1 LFISGQLLPFTL
13 PMIRALLVEDEP
25 LAARRLAGLLQKQ
38 AVPFEILGPAESVA
52 QAAALLQAGPAPD
65 VLFLDIHLA
74 DGLSFELFELV
85 TVTCPVIFT
94 TAYDQYAL
102 RAFKVNSVDYLLK
115 PIDED
120 ELRAAVAKLQQRLP
134 AATSPEIGIKS
145 SVSSTKELAENVVAP
160 TPAQLLDAATLTALI
175 QQLRA
180 PAPTASYKSQFVVR
194 VGEHLKVVP
203 VEQVAYFFS
212 LEKTTLLQS
221 TDGRKYVVD
230 YSMEQLESLL
240 DPAQFFRL
248 NRAYLARQAA
258 IHDIIHYTNSR
269 LQTVLK
275 PAPPESEGPVLVSR
289 EKVSVFK
296 NWLDR

>member
-1 LFISGQLLPFTL
+1 ML
-13 PMIRALLVEDEP
+13 ALVVEDEP
-25 LAARRLAGLLQKQ
+25 LAARRLTSLLQKH
-38 AVPFEILGPAESVA
+38 AAPLTILGPAESVA
-52 QAAALLQAGPAPD
+52 QAVALLQAGPAPD

-74 DGLSFELFELV
+74 DGLSFELFEQV
-85 TVTCPVIFT
+85 EIRCPVIFT

-115 PIDED
+115 PIDEE
-120 ELRAAVAKLQQRLP
+120 ELIGTLAKLRERLP
-134 AATSPEIGIKS
+134 TTATAASDQGFSIKS
-145 SVSSTKELAENVVAP
+145 SVSSTKPASENAVAP
-160 TPAQLLDAATLTALI
+160 ALDAATLAALI
-175 QQLRA
+175 QQLRQ
-180 PAPTASYKSQFVVR
+180 PAPVASYKAQFVVR

-230 YSMEQLESLL
+230 YTMEQLEGLL
-240 DPAQFFRL
+240 DPTQFFRL

-258 IHDIIHYTNSR
+258 IHDIINYTNSR
-269 LQTVLK
+269 LQTILR

-296 NWLDR
+296 SWLDR

>member
-1 LFISGQLLPFTL
+1 ML
-13 PMIRALLVEDEP
+13 ALVVEDEP
-25 LAARRLAGLLQKQ
+25 LAARRLTSLLQKH
-38 AVPFEILGPAESVA
+38 AAPLTILGPAESVA
-52 QAAALLQAGPAPD
+52 QAVALLQAGPAPD

-74 DGLSFELFELV
+74 DGLSFELFEQV
-85 TVTCPVIFT
+85 EIRCPVIFT

-115 PIDED
+115 PIDEE
-120 ELRAAVAKLQQRLP
+120 ELIVALAKLRERLP
-134 AATSPEIGIKS
+134 TTATAASDQDFSIKS
-145 SVSSTKELAENVVAP
+145 SVSSTKPASENAVAP
-160 TPAQLLDAATLTALI
+160 ALDAATLAALI
-175 QQLRA
+175 EQLRQ
-180 PAPTASYKSQFVVR
+180 PAPVASYKAQFVVR

-230 YSMEQLESLL
+230 YTMEQLEGLL
-240 DPAQFFRL
+240 DPTQFFRL

-258 IHDIIHYTNSR
+258 IHDIINYTNSR
-269 LQTVLK
+269 LQTILK

-296 NWLDR
+296 SWLDR

>member
-1 LFISGQLLPFTL
+1 ML
-13 PMIRALLVEDEP
+13 RALLVEDEP
-25 LAARRLAGLLQKQ
+25 LAARRLASLLQKQ

-52 QAAALLQAGPAPD
+52 QAVALLQAGPAPD

-74 DGLSFELFELV
+74 DGLSFELFERV
-85 TVTCPVIFT
+85 AVTCPVIFT

-102 RAFKVNSVDYLLK
+102 RAFKVNSIDYLLK
-115 PIDED
+115 PIDSE
-120 ELRAAVAKLQQRLP
+120 ELSHAVAKLRQRLASQPTP
-134 AATSPEIGIKS
+134 ASPSEASDFSIKS
-145 SVSSTKELAENVVAP
+145 SVSSTKASPKNAPAAP
-160 TPAQLLDAATLTALI
+160 TLDAATLAALL
-175 QQLRA
+175 QQLRQ

-230 YSMEQLESLL
+230 YSMEQLENVL
-240 DPAQFFRL
+240 DPSRFFRL
-248 NRAYLARQAA
+248 NRAYLAQQSA

-289 EKVSVFK
+289 EKVSTFK

>member
-1 LFISGQLLPFTL
+1 
-13 PMIRALLVEDEP
+13 MIRALLVEDEP

-38 AVPFEILGPAESVA
+38 AVPFEIIGPAESVA
-52 QAAALLQAGPAPD
+52 QAVALLQAGPAPD

-85 TVTCPVIFT
+85 AVTCPVIFT

-115 PIDED
+115 PIDEE
-120 ELRAAVAKLQQRLP
+120 ELRVAVGKLQQRLP
-134 AATSPEIGIKS
+134 AAQGADFSIKS
-145 SVSSTKELAENVVAP
+145 SVSSTKPAP
-160 TPAQLLDAATLTALI
+160 ETAAIPALDAATLATLI
-175 QQLRA
+175 QQLRQPA
-180 PAPTASYKSQFVVR
+180 PAASHKSQFVVR

-230 YSMEQLESLL
+230 YSMEQLENLL
-240 DPAQFFRL
+240 DPTRFFRL
-248 NRAYLARQAA
+248 NRAYLAQQSA

-269 LQTVLK
+269 LQTILK
-275 PAPPESEGPVLVSR
+275 PAPPESEGPILVSR

>member
-1 LFISGQLLPFTL
+1 ML
-13 PMIRALLVEDEP
+13 ALVVEDEP
-25 LAARRLAGLLQKQ
+25 LAARRLVALLQKHV
-38 AVPFEILGPAESVA
+38 APLTVLGPAESVA
-52 QAAALLQAGPAPD
+52 QAVALLQAGPAPD

-74 DGLSFELFELV
+74 DGLSFELFEQV
-85 TVTCPVIFT
+85 AVTCPVIFT

-115 PIDED
+115 PIDEE
-120 ELRAAVAKLQQRLP
+120 ELVAALAKLRQRLGHS
-134 AATSPEIGIKS
+134 TPETPGFGIKS
-145 SVSSTKELAENVVAP
+145 SVSSTNPPVVP
-160 TPAQLLDAATLTALI
+160 GLDAAALAALV
-175 QQLRA
+175 QQLRQ
-180 PAPTASYKSQFVVR
+180 PAPTASYKAQFVVR

-230 YSMEQLESLL
+230 YTMEQLESLL
-240 DPAQFFRL
+240 DPVRFFRL
-248 NRAYLARQAA
+248 NRAYLAQQAA

-269 LQTVLK
+269 LQTILK
-275 PAPPESEGPVLVSR
+275 PAPPESEGPILVSR

-296 NWLDR
+296 SWLDR

>member
-1 LFISGQLLPFTL
+1 ML
-13 PMIRALLVEDEP
+13 ALIVEDEP
-25 LAARRLAGLLQKQ
+25 LAARRLINLLHKQ
-38 AVPFEILGPAESVA
+38 PEPITILGTAESVA
-52 QAAALLQAGPAPD
+52 QAVALLQAGPAPD

-74 DGLSFELFELV
+74 DGLSFELFEQV
-85 TVTCPVIFT
+85 EVRCPVIFT

-115 PIDED
+115 PIDEE
-120 ELRAAVAKLQQRLP
+120 ELRAALAKLRARLGATDAGP
-134 AATSPEIGIKS
+134 AVGTKS
-145 SVSSTKELAENVVAP
+145 AVSSTKVPAP
-160 TPAQLLDAATLTALI
+160 VPALDAATLAALV
-175 QQLRA
+175 QQLRQ
-180 PAPTASYKSQFVVR
+180 PTPQATYKAQFVVR

-240 DPAQFFRL
+240 DPQQFFRL
-248 NRAYLARQAA
+248 NRAYLAQQAA
-258 IHDIIHYTNSR
+258 IADIIHYTNSR
-269 LQTVLK
+269 LQTILK

-296 NWLDR
+296 SWLDR

>member
-1 LFISGQLLPFTL
+1 ML
-13 PMIRALLVEDEP
+13 ALVVEDEP
-25 LAARRLAGLLQKQ
+25 LAARRLTALLHKH
-38 AVPFEILGPAESVA
+38 AAPLRVLGPAESVA
-52 QAAALLQAGPAPD
+52 QAVALLQAGPAPD

-74 DGLSFELFELV
+74 DGLSFELFEQV
-85 TVTCPVIFT
+85 AITCPVIFT

-115 PIDED
+115 PIDEA
-120 ELRAAVAKLQQRLP
+120 ELVGALGKLRQRLGP
-134 AATSPEIGIKS
+134 IALETPNFGTKG
-145 SVSSTKELAENVVAP
+145 SVSSTNTPVV
-160 TPAQLLDAATLTALI
+160 PALDAATLAALV
-175 QQLRA
+175 QQLRQ
-180 PAPTASYKSQFVVR
+180 PAPTASYKAQFVVR

-230 YSMEQLESLL
+230 YTMEQLESLL
-240 DPAQFFRL
+240 DPTQFFRL

-269 LQTVLK
+269 LQTILK

>member
-1 LFISGQLLPFTL
+1 ML
-13 PMIRALLVEDEP
+13 ALIVEDEP
-25 LAARRLAGLLQKQ
+25 LAARRLTTLLQKH
-38 AVPFEILGPAESVA
+38 AAPLTVLGPAESVA
-52 QAAALLQAGPAPD
+52 QAVALLQTGPAPD

-74 DGLSFELFELV
+74 DGLSFELFEQV
-85 TVTCPVIFT
+85 EITCPVIFT

-115 PIDED
+115 PIDEE
-120 ELRAAVAKLQQRLP
+120 ELRAAIAKLRQRLAGMANN
-134 AATSPEIGIKS
+134 AAQGGNIGIKS
-145 SVSSTKELAENVVAP
+145 SVSSTKGELADAP
-160 TPAQLLDAATLTALI
+160 PPAPALDAATLAALI
-175 QQLRA
+175 QQLRQ
-180 PAPTASYKSQFVVR
+180 PAPTATYKTQFVVR

-203 VEQVAYFFS
+203 VEQIAYFFS

-221 TDGRKYVVD
+221 TDGRKYIVD
-230 YSMEQLESLL
+230 YTMEQLESLL

-248 NRAYLARQAA
+248 NRAYLACQAA

-275 PAPPESEGPVLVSR
+275 PAPPESEGPILVSR

-296 NWLDR
+296 SWLDR

>member
-1 LFISGQLLPFTL
+1 
-13 PMIRALLVEDEP
+13 MIRALLVEDEP

-52 QAAALLQAGPAPD
+52 QAVALLQAGPAPD

-115 PIDED
+115 PIDEE
-120 ELRAAVAKLQQRLP
+120 ELRAAVAKLRQRLP
-134 AATSPEIGIKS
+134 AAPTADFSTKS
-145 SVSSTKELAENVVAP
+145 SVSSTKETVENVPSAP
-160 TPAQLLDAATLTALI
+160 VLDAATLAALL
-175 QQLRA
+175 QQLRQ
-180 PAPTASYKSQFVVR
+180 PAPSYKTQFVVR

-240 DPAQFFRL
+240 DPARFFRL
-248 NRAYLARQAA
+248 NRAYLAQQAA

-275 PAPPESEGPVLVSR
+275 PAPPESEGPILVSR

>member
-1 LFISGQLLPFTL
+1 ML
-13 PMIRALLVEDEP
+13 ALVVEDEP
-25 LAARRLAGLLQKQ
+25 LAAQRLMNLLRKQ
-38 AVPFEILGPAESVA
+38 PEPIELLGPAESVA
-52 QAAALLQAGPAPD
+52 QAVALLQAGPAPD

-74 DGLSFELFELV
+74 DGLSFELFEQV
-85 TVTCPVIFT
+85 EVRCPVIFT

-115 PIDED
+115 PIDEE
-120 ELRAAVAKLQQRLP
+120 ELRGALKKLRQRLGTT
-134 AATSPEIGIKS
+134 AADKLAFGTKG
-145 SVSSTKELAENVVAP
+145 SVSSTN
-160 TPAQLLDAATLTALI
+160 PALVPALDAATLAALV
-175 QQLRA
+175 QQLRQ
-180 PAPTASYKSQFVVR
+180 PTPTASYKAQFVVR

-212 LEKTTLLQS
+212 LEKATLLQS
-221 TDGRKYVVD
+221 VDGRKYVVD
-230 YSMEQLESLL
+230 YTMEQLEALL
-240 DPAQFFRL
+240 DPQQFFRL

-269 LQTVLK
+269 LQTILK

-296 NWLDR
+296 SWLDR

>member
-1 LFISGQLLPFTL
+1 ML
-13 PMIRALLVEDEP
+13 RALLVEDEP

-52 QAAALLQAGPAPD
+52 QAVALLQAGPAPD

-74 DGLSFELFELV
+74 DGLSFELFEQV
-85 TVTCPVIFT
+85 AVTCPVIFT

-102 RAFKVNSVDYLLK
+102 RAFKVNSIDYLLK
-115 PIDED
+115 PIDSE
-120 ELRAAVAKLQQRLP
+120 ELSHAVAKLRQRLAGQP
-134 AATSPEIGIKS
+134 APASPSEASDFGIKS
-145 SVSSTKELAENVVAP
+145 SVSSTKAP
-160 TPAQLLDAATLTALI
+160 TENASAAPTLDAATLAALL
-175 QQLRA
+175 QQLRQ

-230 YSMEQLESLL
+230 YSMEQLENLL
-240 DPAQFFRL
+240 DPNQFFRL
-248 NRAYLARQAA
+248 NRAYLAQQSA

-269 LQTVLK
+269 LQTVLR

-289 EKVSVFK
+289 EKVSTFK

>member
-1 LFISGQLLPFTL
+1 ML
-13 PMIRALLVEDEP
+13 ALVVEDEP
-25 LAARRLAGLLQKQ
+25 LAARRLINLLHKQ
-38 AVPFEILGPAESVA
+38 PEPLTVLGTAESVA
-52 QAAALLQAGPAPD
+52 QAVALLQAGPAPD

-74 DGLSFELFELV
+74 DGLSFELFEQV
-85 TVTCPVIFT
+85 EVRCPVIFT

-115 PIDED
+115 PIDEE
-120 ELRAAVAKLQQRLP
+120 ELCQALTKLRQRLGAADTEP
-134 AATSPEIGIKS
+134 ASGTKS
-145 SVSSTKELAENVVAP
+145 AVSSTKVPAP
-160 TPAQLLDAATLTALI
+160 VPALDAATLAALV
-175 QQLRA
+175 QQLRQ
-180 PAPTASYKSQFVVR
+180 PAPQASYKAQFVVR

-240 DPAQFFRL
+240 DPLHFFRL
-248 NRAYLARQAA
+248 NRAYLAQQAA
-258 IHDIIHYTNSR
+258 ITDIIHYTNSR
-269 LQTVLK
+269 LQTILK

-296 NWLDR
+296 SWLDR

>member
-1 LFISGQLLPFTL
+1 ML
-13 PMIRALLVEDEP
+13 RALLVEDEP
-25 LAARRLAGLLQKQ
+25 LAARRLASLLQKQ

-52 QAAALLQAGPAPD
+52 QAVALLQAGPAPD

-74 DGLSFELFELV
+74 DGLSFELFEQV
-85 TVTCPVIFT
+85 AVTCPVIFT

-102 RAFKVNSVDYLLK
+102 RAFKVNSIDYLLK
-115 PIDED
+115 PIDSE
-120 ELRAAVAKLQQRLP
+120 ELSHAVAKLRQRLASQAAP
-134 AATSPEIGIKS
+134 ASPREASDFSIKS
-145 SVSSTKELAENVVAP
+145 SVSSTKPSPENAPVAH
-160 TPAQLLDAATLTALI
+160 TLDAATLTALL
-175 QQLRA
+175 QQLRQ

-230 YSMEQLESLL
+230 YSMEQLENVL
-240 DPAQFFRL
+240 DPSRFFRL
-248 NRAYLARQAA
+248 NRAYLAQQSA

-289 EKVSVFK
+289 EKVSTFK

>member
-1 LFISGQLLPFTL
+1 
-13 PMIRALLVEDEP
+13 MIRALLVEDEP
-25 LAARRLAGLLQKQ
+25 LAARRLASLLQKQ

-52 QAAALLQAGPAPD
+52 QAAALLQTGPAPD

-115 PIDED
+115 PIDEE
-120 ELRAAVAKLQQRLP
+120 ELRAAVVKLQQRLP
-134 AATSPEIGIKS
+134 AADSPRIGIKS
-145 SVSSTKELAENVVAP
+145 SVSSTKEPAENAP
-160 TPAQLLDAATLTALI
+160 TPAPMLDAATLAALI
-175 QQLRA
+175 QQLRE

-240 DPAQFFRL
+240 DPARFFRL
-248 NRAYLARQAA
+248 NRAYLAQQAA

-275 PAPPESEGPVLVSR
+275 PAPPESEGPILVSR